1 MIRTIEKLIVFA
13 ILLPALLVACKNK
26 DLCYDHPHGQGV
38 EVKINWEE
46 GVTKP
51 RQGMRTNLFSVVS
64 GPDYGIS
71 DMSVDGGT
79 IYLYPETSYLSLCY
93 DYFGSQNIYFRN
105 ETDSEKIEAYCA
117 SLVRASYTRAFP
129 DENTVAEPGIFY
141 VDRVNRFDV
150 LQSEVKQIL
159 NFYPKN
165 VLKTYT
171 FRVRHIKG
179 AEFITAT
186 RAALSGMSA
195 SYFLSTGEL
204 ATQPST
210 ILFNATVDK
219 EKGWIV
225 GAFRAF
231 GRLDAINNFTIEIL
245 YPSATGEIFSQSWDV
260 TDQMIRI
267 GHIDQEFDI
276 EIETDI
282 TIIPSEPGG
291 DSMFDATVR
300 EWDEERIPIKM

>member
-1 MIRTIEKLIVFA
+1 MIRTIEKLIVVA

-26 DLCYDHPHGQGV
+26 DLCYDHPHGLGI
-38 EVKINWEE
+38 EVRVNWEP
-46 GVTKP
+46 GMTKP
-51 RQGMRTNLFSVVS
+51 KQGMRLNLFSVS
-64 GPDYGIS
+64 ETPYHDYD
-71 DMSVDGGT
+71 DMSTDRKM

-93 DYFGSQNIYFRN
+93 DYYGSQNIYFRN
-105 ETDSEKIEAYCA
+105 ETDIDKIEAYCA

-141 VDRVNRFDV
+141 VDRIDKFDV
-150 LQSEVKQIL
+150 LRADTVQVM

-171 FRVRHIKG
+171 FRVKHIKG

-219 EKGWIV
+219 KNGWIV

-231 GRLDAINNFTIEIL
+231 GRLDAINNFTLEIL

-282 TIIPSEPGG
+282 TIIPSEPGS
-291 DSMFDATVR
+291 DSMFDATVN
-300 EWDEERIPIKM
+300 EWKEEPIPIKM